1 LKVLS
6 SALFEKIYTYSK
18 RFLCKLRNWYRG
30 TIVTLCR
37 TKENLTCHNK
47 IYQLGHSMSDEQIF
61 RQLSVLE
68 FTDQNPEMLS
78 FIGHWLQVHYIVLL
92 CSTTLF

>member
-1 LKVLS
+1 
-6 SALFEKIYTYSK
+6 
-18 RFLCKLRNWYRG
+18 
-30 TIVTLCR
+30 
-37 TKENLTCHNK
+37 
-47 IYQLGHSMSDEQIF
+47 MSDEQIF